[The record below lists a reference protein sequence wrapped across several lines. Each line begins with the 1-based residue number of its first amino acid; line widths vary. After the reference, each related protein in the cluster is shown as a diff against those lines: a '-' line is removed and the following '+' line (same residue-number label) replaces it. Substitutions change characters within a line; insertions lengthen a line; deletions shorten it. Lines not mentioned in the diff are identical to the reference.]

1 MVKRQRVQLPA
12 IYGFLRCGLFLFLSR
27 LPLPTSICF
36 PSLTPL
42 YCLRVAPL
50 KSMSSIEEISKVAIT
65 ADLARNLTPLILSL
79 GLDGLMMGVIGNQFL
94 QYLLITEH
102 ESVHIKL
109 VIYFATAAAVATTC
123 FTWAME
129 VNMFAYNYGQY
140 AQFTSQH
147 WSAWYG
153 LLCSM
158 TKIPVQAFYGERAW
172 RINNRSLLISAT
184 LPFTLLLSAI
194 GSIGFT
200 ALDHKLNFSAD
211 IGYAGTVFFYLWPT
225 ACIVSDLI
233 NTGGILWGLYKSRTG
248 WMVTDK
254 LIYKLMRIAVE
265 AQIPPTIFASIV
277 LMAWSQK
284 MSSISTLFTIILPK
298 IYLTGAL
305 SVLDSRDT
313 IRQNS
318 STYYSNSDFNS
329 GQKSSRRQ
337 ANTGVTVS
345 TDTYV
350 ESHFSYEA
358 PKMGLNRI
366 LAKDHRHDSV
376 DDLEAG
382 VSLSPVPVQ
391 ISKEG
396 LIDDSK
402 SLVHI

>member
-1 MVKRQRVQLPA
+1 
-12 IYGFLRCGLFLFLSR
+12 
-27 LPLPTSICF
+27 
-36 PSLTPL
+36 
-42 YCLRVAPL
+42 
-50 KSMSSIEEISKVAIT
+50 MSSIEEISKAAVT
-65 ADLARNLTPLILSL
+65 ADLARNLTPLIISRL
-79 GLDGLMMGVIGNQFL
+79 GVDALMMGVIGSQFL
-94 QYLLITEH
+94 RYLSITER
-102 ESVHIKL
+102 ESLYIKL
-109 VIYFATAAAVATTC
+109 FIYLAMAAAVATTC

-140 AQFTSQH
+140 TQFTSQH

-153 LLCSM
+153 FLCSM

-184 LPFTLLLSAI
+184 LPFTLSLSAI

-200 ALDHKLNFSAD
+200 IVDHKLDFSAD
-211 IGYAGTVFFYLWPT
+211 ISYTGTVFFYLWPT

-233 NTGGILWGLYKSRTG
+233 NTCGILWGLHKSRTG
-248 WMVTDK
+248 WIVIDK

-265 AQIPPTIFASIV
+265 AQIPPTVFASIV

-284 MSSISTLFTIILPK
+284 MSSISTLFMIILPK
-298 IYLTGAL
+298 VYLTGAL
-305 SVLDSRDT
+305 SVLNSRDT

-329 GQKSSRRQ
+329 GQKSSGRQ

-366 LAKDHRHDSV
+366 LAKDIPHDSV

-382 VSLSPVPVQ
+382 MTLSMLPLQ
-391 ISKEG
+391 MSKEDWA
-396 LIDDSK
+396 DDSK
-402 SLVHI
+402 GRVHI